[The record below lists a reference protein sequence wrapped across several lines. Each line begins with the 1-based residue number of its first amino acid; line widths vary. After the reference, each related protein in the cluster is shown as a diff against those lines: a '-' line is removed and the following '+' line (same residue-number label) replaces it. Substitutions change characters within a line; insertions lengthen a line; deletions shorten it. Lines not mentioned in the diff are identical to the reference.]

1 MNTALQKKA
10 HQYCDASG
18 NMSDADST
26 QLESRGSG
34 PAQILNK
41 QKGPFRG
48 LFLVGGEGGVRTHVG
63 LTPPTDFESKIKY
76 SNLIL
81 INMLR
86 PPFDSCSEYTWP
98 SRGNP
103 SFNYESIL
111 TFKEI

>member
-1 MNTALQKKA
+1 
-10 HQYCDASG
+10 
-18 NMSDADST
+18 MSDADST

-34 PAQILNK
+34 SAQILNK

-86 PPFDSCSEYTWP
+86 PLLTPAL
-98 SRGNP
+98 N
-103 SFNYESIL
+103 IL
-111 TFKEI
+111 CHPGETLRLIMNLY